1 MKKNT
6 RFIRINEEM
15 RREISNII
23 REELKDPSIPEMTT
37 VTEVDVTRDLKYA
50 KVYVSVFAEKEKQ
63 QEALEGLKRAKGFI
77 RREVAVRLNLRNTPE
92 LLFVLDTS
100 IEYALNM
107 SKIMND
113 ISVKTENQNEKGDQT
128 E

>member
-6 RFIRINEEM
+6 RFVRINEEV

-23 REELKDPSIPEMTT
+23 REELKDPSIPEMTS

-50 KVYVSVFAEKEKQ
+50 KVYISVFAEKEKQ
-63 QEALEGLKRAKGFI
+63 QEALDGLKRAKGFI
-77 RREVAVRLNLRNTPE
+77 RREVASRLNLRNTPE

-100 IEYALNM
+100 IEYAVHM
-107 SKIMND
+107 SKIIND
-113 ISVKTENQNEKGDQT
+113 ISTPSDEQEKKGD
-128 E
+128 

>member
-6 RFIRINEEM
+6 RFIRINEEV

-23 REELKDPSIPEMTT
+23 REELKDPSIPEMTS

-50 KVYVSVFAEKEKQ
+50 KVYISVFADKEKQ

-77 RREVAVRLNLRNTPE
+77 RREVASRLNLRNTPE

-100 IEYALNM
+100 IEYAVHM
-107 SKIMND
+107 TKIIND
-113 ISVKTENQNEKGDQT
+113 ISTPSNESEKKGD
-128 E
+128 